1 VVESFLTTALIRKH
15 KQGLGSLLKMLS
27 NDGYLSLIH
36 LKNMATSSSYETNDM
51 YLMSILS
58 LSCLI
63 LFIVVKF
70 NAPWS
75 KEIYLLCMVGVWM
88 AFQLTALILFSLQH
102 SQRVELPQQLATSI
116 NNILATTSLWGVAV
130 IQVSQSL

>member
-1 VVESFLTTALIRKH
+1 
-15 KQGLGSLLKMLS
+15 
-27 NDGYLSLIH
+27 
-36 LKNMATSSSYETNDM
+36 M

-63 LFIVVKF
+63 LFVVVKF

-75 KEIYLLCMVGVWM
+75 KEIYLLCMVGVWI